1 MFNHIFL
8 SAFNLP
14 MLLAGITQPTAGTGM
29 NAAKNQVTALNNT
42 VQGFAG
48 AVGAVLIAVAIMK
61 YIMSIADES
70 PQSKMN
76 ATLMLGGGIFFI
88 SMSGVLSVLSLNGNT
103 IPSADTVAK
112 HIVDILASLIT
123 YAGGGLLA
131 LGVFMYVMAISQEN
145 PDQQHKA
152 STILGISTCMLAFAS
167 FKNSIKNFVTSG
179 DGNSTVSLAIDCIT
193 GVATVVGGGIL
204 VLAVFKFVMGI
215 REENSQDTHKAVL
228 QFGVAIALLG
238 FSGVLRLFG
247 L

>member
-14 MLLAGITQPTAGTGM
+14 MLLAGITQPTSGGGM
-29 NAAKNQVTALNNT
+29 GAAKSQVTTLNST

-48 AVGAVLIAVAIMK
+48 AVGAVLIAVAILK
-61 YIMSIADES
+61 YIMSMADES

-88 SMSGVLSVLSLNGNT
+88 SMSGVLSVLDLNANST
-103 IPSADTVAK
+103 PSADTVAK

-167 FKNSIKNFVTSG
+167 FKNSIKDFVTSG
-179 DGNSTVSLAIDCIT
+179 DGDSAVSLAI
-193 GVATVVGGGIL
+193 GGGIL
-204 VLAVFKFVMGI
+204 VLAVFRFVMSI
-215 REENSQDTHKAVL
+215 REENSQDAHKAVL

-238 FSGVLRLFG
+238 FSGVLKLFG

>member
-14 MLLAGITQPTAGTGM
+14 MLLAGITQPTGGGGM
-29 NAAKNQVTALNNT
+29 AAAKSQVNVLNST

-76 ATLMLGGGIFFI
+76 ATLMLGG
-88 SMSGVLSVLSLNGNT
+88 VLSVLNLNGNSMPT
-103 IPSADTVAK
+103 ANDVAK
-112 HIVDILASLIT
+112 HVVDILASLIT

-131 LGVFMYVMAISQEN
+131 LGVFMYVMAIAQEN

-152 STILGISTCMLAFAS
+152 STILGISTCMLAFVS
-167 FKNSIKNFVTSG
+167 FKSSIKNFVTSG
-179 DGNSTVSLAIDCIT
+179 DGNNAVSLAIGCIT

-204 VLAVFKFVMGI
+204 VLAVFRFVMSI
-215 REENSQDTHKAVL
+215 REENSQDAHKAVL

>member
-14 MLLAGITQPTAGTGM
+14 MLLGITQPTAGGGM
-29 NAAKNQVTALNNT
+29 NAAKSQVTILNST

-48 AVGAVLIAVAIMK
+48 AVGAVLIAVAILK

-88 SMSGVLSVLSLNGNT
+88 SMSGVLSVLNLNGNS
-103 IPSADTVAK
+103 IPTANGVAK
-112 HIVDILASLIT
+112 HVIDILASLIT

-131 LGVFMYVMAISQEN
+131 LGVFMYVMAIAQEN
-145 PDQQHKA
+145 PDQQNKA

-167 FKNSIKNFVTSG
+167 FKSSIKDFVTNGSG
-179 DGNSTVSLAIDCIT
+179 DSAVSLAISCIT
-193 GVATVVGGGIL
+193 GVATIIGGGIL
-204 VLAVFKFVMGI
+204 VLAVFRFVMSI
-215 REENSQDTHKAVL
+215 REENSQDAHKAVL
-228 QFGVAIALLG
+228 QFGVAISLLA
-238 FSGVLRLFG
+238 FSGVLKLFG

>member
-14 MLLAGITQPTAGTGM
+14 MLLAGITQPTGGGGM
-29 NAAKNQVTALNNT
+29 AAAKSQVNTLNST

-88 SMSGVLSVLSLNGNT
+88 SMSGVLSVLNLNGNSMPT
-103 IPSADTVAK
+103 ANDVAK
-112 HIVDILASLIT
+112 HVVDILASLIT

-131 LGVFMYVMAISQEN
+131 LGVFMYVMAIAQEN

-167 FKNSIKNFVTSG
+167 FKSSIKNFVTSG
-179 DGNSTVSLAIDCIT
+179 DGDSAVSLAIGCIT

-204 VLAVFKFVMGI
+204 TLAIFRFVMSI
-215 REENSQDTHKAVL
+215 REENSQDAHKAVL
-228 QFGVAIALLG
+228 QFGVAITLLG

>member
-1 MFNHIFL
+1 
-8 SAFNLP
+8 
-14 MLLAGITQPTAGTGM
+14 MLLGITQPTAGGGM
-29 NAAKNQVTALNNT
+29 GAAKSQVSALNST

-88 SMSGVLSVLSLNGNT
+88 SMSGVLSVLNLNGNT

-145 PDQQHKA
+145 SDQQHKA

-179 DGNSTVSLAIDCIT
+179 EWKQCS
-193 GVATVVGGGIL
+193 VAGY
-204 VLAVFKFVMGI
+204 
-215 REENSQDTHKAVL
+215 
-228 QFGVAIALLG
+228 
-238 FSGVLRLFG
+238 
-247 L
+247 